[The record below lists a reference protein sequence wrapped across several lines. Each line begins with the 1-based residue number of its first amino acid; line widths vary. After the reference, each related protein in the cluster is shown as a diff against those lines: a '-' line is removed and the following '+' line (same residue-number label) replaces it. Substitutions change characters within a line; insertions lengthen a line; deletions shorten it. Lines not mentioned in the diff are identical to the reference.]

1 MSLRAELQGLSP
13 LAVFGELPGRLVH
26 LSDDTRAVRPG
37 GGFVALQGSARD
49 GHSLIG
55 AAVQAGAAV
64 VFCSQAWFA
73 AGGRVDG
80 AAWVVLDDTR
90 LRLPALSRLV
100 YGDPCRS
107 LRVVGVT
114 GTNGKTTTTYLLESL
129 GRGLGKRVGVIGT
142 VSHRYPG
149 FSEASINTTPGVLK
163 LAALLRDMVD
173 ARVEWLAMEVSSH
186 GLAQDRVASMD
197 FDVGVWTNLSQD
209 HLDFHVSMEAYREAK
224 KSLFSSYLAS
234 SSAKGRATWAV
245 LNQDDAAI
253 SESFS
258 AADAARWG
266 QSLWFSTSADT
277 APVFGRALQVASGH
291 QVDGTWSGHL
301 RYGRQDFPFF
311 LPLAG
316 RFNLQN
322 ALGAVGACV
331 ALGED
336 PAAVTQVLGQVAQV
350 PGRLQMLGGGGAAPR
365 VYVDYAHTPEALVC
379 ALEALRESAPRR
391 LWVVFGA
398 GGDRD
403 AGKRPL
409 MGAAAARYA
418 DRVIITTDNPRS
430 EAPEVIAA
438 AIWDGVPAA
447 GRGRSEVIL
456 ERPEAVQAA
465 VMQAAPEDV
474 VLVAGK
480 GHETY
485 QIVGGRRLEMDDCAL
500 VAAALAERQAQR
512 AKRGGAL

>member
-1 MSLRAELQGLSP
+1 
-13 LAVFGELPGRLVH
+13 
-26 LSDDTRAVRPG
+26 
-37 GGFVALQGSARD
+37 
-49 GHSLIG
+49 
-55 AAVQAGAAV
+55 
-64 VFCSQAWFA
+64 
-73 AGGRVDG
+73 
-80 AAWVVLDDTR
+80 
-90 LRLPALSRLV
+90 
-100 YGDPCRS
+100 
-107 LRVVGVT
+107 
-114 GTNGKTTTTYLLESL
+114 
-129 GRGLGKRVGVIGT
+129 
-142 VSHRYPG
+142 
-149 FSEASINTTPGVLK
+149 
-163 LAALLRDMVD
+163 
-173 ARVEWLAMEVSSH
+173 VSSH